1 MRVLGLDPGL
11 TCAGFGL
18 VEEHNGTTRA
28 IVYGAIRT
36 PPIDLPARLAALHE
50 HVRALVSEHR
60 PEAVAVE
67 RVLFNAN
74 TRTAMSVGQ
83 AAGVALLAAAQFGCE
98 VAQYT
103 PSEVKLAV
111 TGDGAADKKQMQRM
125 IGLLLGIDPP
135 PSPPDAADA
144 LGLAMTHLR
153 GRRLREL
160 DTAHA

>member
-18 VEEHNGTTRA
+18 VDETAGTTCA
-28 IVYGAIRT
+28 VAYGAIRT
-36 PPIDLPARLAALHE
+36 ARTAVPQRLATLYE
-50 HVRALVSEHR
+50 RLRELMDTYE
-60 PEAVAVE
+60 PEAIAVE

-83 AAGVALLAAAQFGCE
+83 AAGVALLAATQYGCE
-98 VAQYT
+98 VAEYT

-111 TGDGAADKKQMQRM
+111 AGDGAADKKQMQRM
-125 IGLLLGIDPP
+125 VARLLSIEP

-153 GRRLREL
+153 ARKLKRL
-160 DTAHA
+160 AAGA